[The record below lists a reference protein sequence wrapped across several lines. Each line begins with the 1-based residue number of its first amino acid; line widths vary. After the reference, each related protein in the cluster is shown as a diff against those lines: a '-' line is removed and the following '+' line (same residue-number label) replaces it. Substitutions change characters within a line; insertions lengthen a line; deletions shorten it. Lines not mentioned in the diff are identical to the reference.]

1 MSSWFPFEY
10 RDVAAWR
17 EDGLPL
23 STPSNEAAKHL
34 DAAIAQFALMDAD
47 SNEGGLM
54 ASMTKV
60 TEADPDCNMAKILML
75 QLQAQER
82 GPHIDGTMKN
92 KCLAFKEQS
101 KKVSLSSWEEKH
113 LECALALSEY
123 DMLKA
128 CQIWEDILV
137 DHPKDMASLQMLYFA
152 HLNTGRRRGLRDSVL
167 RVIDHY
173 PPYDRYYGNLHG
185 KLCFGYEENNQF
197 DLGFKAGT
205 KALEHTPKDIWA
217 IHAMSHVY
225 HETGRS
231 GDGISFLERVENDW
245 VSNPSPVKRHV
256 WWHKSLYYFDLG
268 DYEEAISLYDATIK
282 PLAFKEKMAFSL
294 SDAASLLLRLQ
305 TQDAPKG
312 VDLKER
318 WCELGQ
324 VYKDHMSNSI
334 GNVFYDFHP
343 LVTFLFGDNKDG
355 GLKLQEQIQEQARS
369 VTKNKDFNCMVAN
382 KVGVELAEAT
392 IAYSRQDYSQVVE
405 HLNPIRYDVL
415 EHLGGSHAQKDVIH
429 IMLLD
434 AAQRSGQV
442 NLAKQLLAERLAW
455 NGGSLKNDQSTFNE
469 RMAAKM
475 SMVH

>member
-1 MSSWFPFEY
+1 MKRLFHFTTPPLNLWLSKVRSHMGFIISSFHF
-10 RDVAAWR
+10 
-17 EDGLPL
+17 L
-23 STPSNEAAKHL
+23 
-34 DAAIAQFALMDAD
+34 
-47 SNEGGLM
+47 
-54 ASMTKV
+54 
-60 TEADPDCNMAKILML
+60 
-75 QLQAQER
+75 
-82 GPHIDGTMKN
+82 
-92 KCLAFKEQS
+92 
-101 KKVSLSSWEEKH
+101 
-113 LECALALSEY
+113 
-123 DMLKA
+123 
-128 CQIWEDILV
+128 
-137 DHPKDMASLQMLYFA
+137 
-152 HLNTGRRRGLRDSVL
+152 L
-167 RVIDHY
+167 RV
-173 PPYDRYYGNLHG
+173 P
-185 KLCFGYEENNQF
+185 
-197 DLGFKAGT
+197 
-205 KALEHTPKDIWA
+205 
-217 IHAMSHVY
+217 
-225 HETGRS
+225 
-231 GDGISFLERVENDW
+231 
-245 VSNPSPVKRHV
+245 
-256 WWHKSLYYFDLG
+256 
-268 DYEEAISLYDATIK
+268 
-282 PLAFKEKMAFSL
+282 EKMAFSL